1 MKKAFSV
8 LITVLILVCSLPISA
23 FAEEIL
29 LEEVVAPEY
38 DASSSTSTLSSIDEE
53 ALSKYLLEKTKSC
66 VASIDVSAYGLKTT
80 DVDLI
85 SKVLYI
91 ETPEAFHVR
100 GFSYGYYSNGL
111 IAYVKP
117 TYIFTAAEYPTKLKE
132 LQTAANKLLSGVKGN
147 NNLSDAGKLLILHD
161 RLAIWTQYDIDSS
174 SGESQYT
181 AYGALVSRDAV
192 CMGYALA
199 YDYLLEQIGI
209 DNYFCESDALNH
221 AWNIVK
227 VNGKWYHVDVTHDD
241 PTYDQTGR
249 VRHINFLRSTEGIK
263 STSHNATDFDT
274 TPTDTTYDSYY
285 WQNSETAFQLID
297 NDIYYLDKSSA
308 SIKKLTNISGSGTT
322 VVSGL
327 DTKWY
332 VSGSSGSYYAGPY
345 SKLSSD
351 GVCLYYNSPTKVYK
365 YDITTGTTSVVWDL
379 SANGNKIYGFKWE
392 DCKLYCVLNDSP
404 NFTSTTEKNNLITST
419 YHKASGSSEWI
430 IDKFAT
436 ATTSGTK
443 HRECSGCGARE
454 TATTTTT
461 GAACVTAQSG
471 NTIDYTNKII
481 ISDTTLCN
489 NILGLVNKASTV
501 KFTAEEMSY
510 VQNNTKYIGTGT
522 KCLLNTGTETAY
534 FTVVIDG
541 DLNGDS
547 VCDVLDASLAAK
559 YANYLD
565 TPTDIEVCAATGEMG
580 DYISPTDYQNLVNK
594 AVS

>member
-1 MKKAFSV
+1 M
-8 LITVLILVCSLPISA
+8 
-23 FAEEIL
+23 
-29 LEEVVAPEY
+29 
-38 DASSSTSTLSSIDEE
+38 
-53 ALSKYLLEKTKSC
+53 
-66 VASIDVSAYGLKTT
+66 
-80 DVDLI
+80 
-85 SKVLYI
+85 
-91 ETPEAFHVR
+91 
-100 GFSYGYYSNGL
+100 
-111 IAYVKP
+111 
-117 TYIFTAAEYPTKLKE
+117 
-132 LQTAANKLLSGVKGN
+132 
-147 NNLSDAGKLLILHD
+147 
-161 RLAIWTQYDIDSS
+161 AIWTEYDVDSS
-174 SGESQYT
+174 SGESKYT

-199 YDYLLEQIGI
+199 YDYLLEQVGI

-241 PTYDQTGR
+241 PTHDKTGR
-249 VRHINFLRSTEGIK
+249 VNHINFLRSTAGIK

-308 SIKKLTNISGSGTT
+308 SIKKLTNISGSGTI

-327 DTKWY
+327 DTRWY

-345 SKLSSD
+345 SMLSSD

-365 YDITTGTTSVVWDL
+365 YDITTGTASVIWDL
-379 SANGNKIYGFKWE
+379 SSNGNKIYGFKWE

-404 NFTSTTEKNNLITST
+404 NFTSTTEDDNLITST
-419 YHKASGSSEWI
+419 YHKTNGSGEWI

-436 ATTSGTK
+436 VTASGSK
-443 HRECSGCGARE
+443 YKECSGCGARE

-461 GAACVTAQSG
+461 GAACITAKSG

-481 ISDTTLCN
+481 ISDTTLCSN
-489 NILGLVNKASTV
+489 VLNLVNKASSIN
-501 KFTAEEMSY
+501 FTTEEMSY

-534 FTVVIDG
+534 FTVVIEG

-559 YANYLD
+559 YANHLD